1 MIPATVAIL
10 MACLNNLGADH
21 DPCEWKVF
29 IYFSTAN
36 LKAVLLHSAGKMPS
50 AHVEYAVG

>member
-21 DPCEWKVF
+21 DPCEWRVF

-36 LKAVLLHSAGKMPS
+36 LKAVLLHSAGEMPS